1 MRRTFAVAMLCAIY
15 LGALIGHIG
24 FDLYEQSYYRR
35 GRVYRVWLTRTV
47 RRELAGPRRHT

>member
-24 FDLYEQSYYRR
+24 FDVYEQSYFHR
-35 GRVYRVWLTRTV
+35 GRIYRAWLERSAL
-47 RRELAGPRRHT
+47 RELARPRRHT